1 MKSQFRARLLAVLLT
16 AAFVTVPMTM
26 QLHAEDVDTLK
37 QQQAQYA
44 QQQAENNE
52 KLEDLR
58 EQKSEQAAYISSLQS
73 QLSQYETQIN
83 DYNNQILDLNLQ
95 ITQAENQIDELQTQ
109 IDADNEKLKQRL
121 RALYMAGEASNL
133 EVLLSADNL
142 VDLADKTEALRMV
155 TQHDTALIDRVKGEQ
170 ADLQSQKDKIVENRE
185 KVEQAKEALDA
196 KEAELEPQLE
206 EAQAFLQQVTQ
217 QETDLQ
223 SENASIDVEIAK
235 TAAALSEWQSKQEE
249 QQAAAQETG
258 SASTGSSGGSSSQQ
272 SPSGENSSQESG
284 SSQGGSSSGHSS
296 NGGSSSHS
304 SNSSTPSGGSSNS
317 FASVISR
324 AEQYLGVP
332 YVFGGMSPSGFDCS
346 GFVCYVLGIGRSTAQ
361 GLYNACTPISV
372 SQAQPGDLVFFTGT
386 YNSGTTV
393 THVGIYAGSGMMIHA
408 GGTQVQYSS
417 INTSYYQQ
425 HFYSFG
431 RL

>member
-142 VDLADKTEALRMV
+142 VE
-155 TQHDTALIDRVKGEQ
+155 
-170 ADLQSQKDKIVENRE
+170 
-185 KVEQAKEALDA
+185 
-196 KEAELEPQLE
+196 
-206 EAQAFLQQVTQ
+206 
-217 QETDLQ
+217 
-223 SENASIDVEIAK
+223 
-235 TAAALSEWQSKQEE
+235 
-249 QQAAAQETG
+249 
-258 SASTGSSGGSSSQQ
+258 
-272 SPSGENSSQESG
+272 
-284 SSQGGSSSGHSS
+284 
-296 NGGSSSHS
+296 
-304 SNSSTPSGGSSNS
+304 
-317 FASVISR
+317 
-324 AEQYLGVP
+324 
-332 YVFGGMSPSGFDCS
+332 
-346 GFVCYVLGIGRSTAQ
+346 IGRA
-361 GLYNACTPISV
+361 
-372 SQAQPGDLVFFTGT
+372 
-386 YNSGTTV
+386 
-393 THVGIYAGSGMMIHA
+393 HV
-408 GGTQVQYSS
+408 
-417 INTSYYQQ
+417 
-425 HFYSFG
+425 
-431 RL
+431 